1 MLLLCSRKSK
11 EVRVTEGSKQL
22 RVIEEAID
30 GRLGHPQVSLA
41 IRGEDWASQGQPKG
55 KAEIPVVTRVN

>member
-1 MLLLCSRKSK
+1 MREAEANGEVLELKLSCAMLCSRKSK

-30 GRLGHPQVSLA
+30 GRLGQTVKNL
-41 IRGEDWASQGQPKG
+41 
-55 KAEIPVVTRVN
+55 